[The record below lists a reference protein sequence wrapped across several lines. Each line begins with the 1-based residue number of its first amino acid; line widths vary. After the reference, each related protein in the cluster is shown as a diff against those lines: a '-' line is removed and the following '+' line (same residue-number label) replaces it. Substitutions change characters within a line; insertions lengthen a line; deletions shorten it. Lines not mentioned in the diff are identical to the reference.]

1 MTMQGL
7 VHVGAGALDAALA
20 VVVGRRMAKPSRRP
34 LIVSLVY
41 DDRARELTVSEARH
55 GTRRHLVAA
64 RGVWPD
70 MVQMDGRRLQALIA
84 KYPAEEGI
92 GLMVEAREVT
102 VLFGKSRIA
111 LPRTD
116 HDRPAIKEK
125 PLKPDPRHRGKVEM
139 LPDPAG
145 KRVALGDTWLFS
157 ARVPMPQHRTGKKD
171 R

>member
-1 MTMQGL
+1 MQGL
-7 VHVGAGALDAALA
+7 VHVSAGALDAAPA
-20 VVVGRRMAKPSRRP
+20 VVVGRGIARP
-34 LIVSLVY
+34 ARAPMIVSLVY

-64 RGVWPD
+64 QGVWPD

-84 KYPAEEGI
+84 KYPAGQGI
-92 GLMVEAREVT
+92 GLMVEVREVT

-116 HDRPAIKEK
+116 YGRPAIREK
-125 PLKPDPRHRGKVEM
+125 PRKPDPRHRGKVEV
-139 LPDPAG
+139 LPDPVG